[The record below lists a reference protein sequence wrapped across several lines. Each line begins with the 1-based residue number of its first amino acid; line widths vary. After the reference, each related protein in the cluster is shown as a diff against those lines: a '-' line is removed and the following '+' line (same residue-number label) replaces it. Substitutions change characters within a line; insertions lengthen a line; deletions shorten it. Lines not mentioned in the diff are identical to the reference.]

1 MDHVYLE
8 KFEFGYESDASG
20 SFLIVNADVEDKVL
34 TYQIE
39 MIKNNPNKSILPVNL
54 IQKDSKYQ
62 FRYSITSR
70 LTLSQY
76 LNRNRLKRD
85 EFINIFYDITKTIL
99 DAKVYLLSDKAFIIN
114 KDYIYINPDNMEVA
128 LVYIPLNFDININ
141 DSLKN
146 FTINFIMYGAN
157 IQENSN
163 DNFIQRI
170 LYLLKSDTFNILE
183 FNNLLRELK
192 AKRGIA
198 QMDVYQYS
206 DEGLPGEGNQ
216 SSGILE
222 QKPFIQGREI
232 VKHNVERPENKKSV
246 ITKTE
251 KSKPKT
257 QKPQIP
263 KPQIPKPQIP
273 RPQTPDSRMP
283 ESRANALIPNTNK
296 DDNKSYPK
304 GLKIKMRY
312 KTNVIVIGGILQ
324 GIILICSIALL
335 TSGVM
340 DSLENDMAINII
352 GVGILAGAASYL
364 VWKTL
369 LVEKNKAE
377 SVSEIKESIIKE
389 SIAVEKRQANEVNAK
404 PIIMSDRIDKSS
416 VEDKKPVIERE
427 QSHAINLFKAADR
440 TVIIQPEDY
449 NRTMILNSKE
459 KAFPY
464 LEGKNNSSKE
474 KIIINKPSF
483 IIGRLPGKADYISK
497 NNAVGKVH
505 AEIICR
511 DGRYFVKDLNSL
523 NGTFINAKRLTGN
536 MEYEIKNNDTITF
549 ANSEYVFIIP

>member
-157 IQENSN
+157 IQESSN